1 MFKYLPDRN
10 SIRYRIGKALE
21 QVLEAIG
28 LRSLDGQFMFSYVL
42 IFVLTAMI
50 GVAVWL
56 AGSDDATAINVAGKQ
71 RMLSQRLAKE
81 TLLLQQGVVQA
92 ELPRATI
99 RSFEAAHRALLDGNL
114 EMGIKATRD
123 DEIRTQLKLV
133 GQLWS
138 SYRSSVEQ
146 LLQGQGTPE
155 GLAQL
160 QASSLQVLTEMNK
173 AVGMM
178 EQKAIAEQTLLQNIA
193 LGVTAVVLLL
203 IVMGRAFGLTVM
215 FRQIKNL
222 RDHLRVL
229 SEGNFSV
236 PIEIDNPN
244 NEVGQNYTA
253 YNEIIREIGEL
264 LHKVAQTSSR
274 ISTGISQVNADLSD
288 TDRGVSSQQSQ
299 IEMVA
304 AAVAEMAATVQ
315 EVAQSAANAASA
327 AESANDSAKGGQ
339 QLVAEV
345 SDQIGA
351 VADQVRSSVDVIHDL
366 AKGSEEVSQIL
377 DVITAVAEQTNLL
390 ALNAAIEA
398 ARAGE
403 QGRGFAVVAD
413 EVRTLAQR
421 TQQSTES
428 IARIVERLQRQSS
441 SAVESIGTSQRLAE
455 ESVANAE
462 EARSVI
468 LRIVDAVSVIS
479 DMNTQI
485 ATASEEQS
493 QVAQDMD
500 QHINGIADQAKRTA
514 IYSRQSVGVTQG
526 ISGFVNDLL
535 TEVNRFETNVQGIDL
550 SAAKAAHLSWKTR
563 LRSFLDGESSLTE
576 QEAVSH
582 FDCAFGKWYY
592 SDGKQ
597 KYGQMQEF
605 SSIERPHEQLHAL
618 VKEAI
623 HHQSTGEHGQAE
635 ACYDQVAQ
643 ISSEIVDRLTAL
655 EDRVQ
660 AAASR

>member
-28 LRSLDGQFMFSYVL
+28 LRSLDAQFMFSYIL
-42 IFVLTAMI
+42 IFVLTAVI
-50 GVAVWL
+50 GVAVWM

-81 TLLLQQGVVQA
+81 TLLLQQGVVQPD
-92 ELPRATI
+92 LPRATMN
-99 RSFEAAHRALLDGNL
+99 SFETAHRALLDGNFD
-114 EMGIKATRD
+114 MGIKAARD
-123 DEIRTQLKLV
+123 DEIRTQLEYV
-133 GQLWS
+133 GQLWH
-138 SYRSSVEQ
+138 SYRSGVEQ

-155 GLAQL
+155 GLTQF
-160 QASSLQVLTEMNK
+160 QATSLQVLTEMNK
-173 AVGMM
+173 VVGMM
-178 EQKAIAEQTLLQNIA
+178 EQKAIAEQALLQNIA
-193 LGVTAVVLLL
+193 LVVTVVVLLL

-264 LHKVAQTSSR
+264 LHKVTQTSSR

-288 TDRGVSSQQSQ
+288 TDRGVSSQQAQ

-339 QLVAEV
+339 QLVAAV

-428 IARIVERLQRQSS
+428 IARIVDRLQRQSS
-441 SAVESIGTSQRLAE
+441 TAVESIGTSQRLAE

-500 QHINGIADQAKRTA
+500 QHINGIADEAKRTS
-514 IYSRQSVGVTQG
+514 IYSKQSVGVTQG
-526 ISGFVNDLL
+526 ISGYVNDLL
-535 TEVNRFETNVQGIDL
+535 NEVNRFETNVHGIDL

-563 LRSFLDGESSLTE
+563 LRSYLDGESSLTE
-576 QEAVSH
+576 KEAVSH

-605 SSIERPHEQLHAL
+605 NSIERPHEKLHAL

-623 HHQSTGEHGQAE
+623 HHQSVGEHGQAE
-635 ACYDQVAQ
+635 ICYDQVAQ
-643 ISSEIVDRLTAL
+643 ISAEIVDKLTAL

-660 AAASR
+660 AASSR

>member
-1 MFKYLPDRN
+1 MFKYIPDRR
-10 SIRYRIGKALE
+10 SVRYQIGKALE
-21 QVLEAIG
+21 QGLEMVG
-28 LRSLDGQFMFSYVL
+28 LRSLDAQFMFSYVL
-42 IFVLTAMI
+42 IFVLTALI

-56 AGSDDATAINVAGKQ
+56 AGNDDATVINMAGKQ

-81 TLLLQQGVVQA
+81 TLLLQQDVIPA
-92 ELPRATI
+92 DLPRATM
-99 RSFEAAHRALLDGNL
+99 RDFEAAHRALLEGDA
-114 EMGIKATRD
+114 EMGIKAVRD
-123 DEIRTQLKLV
+123 AEIRTQLERV
-133 GQLWS
+133 GQLWRG
-138 SYRSSVEQ
+138 YRADVERLLNGSGSTEQ
-146 LLQGQGTPE
+146 LSR
-155 GLAQL
+155 L
-160 QASSLQVLTEMNK
+160 QAESVQVLTEMNK

-178 EQKAIAEQTLLQNIA
+178 EHRAIAEQSLLQHIA

-215 FRQIKNL
+215 FRQVKNL

-229 SEGNFSV
+229 SRGNFSI

-253 YNEIIREIGEL
+253 YNAIIQEIGEL

-274 ISTGISQVNADLSD
+274 ISTGIGQVNADLAD
-288 TDRGVSSQQSQ
+288 TDRGVASQQAQ
-299 IEMVA
+299 TDMIA
-304 AAVAEMAATVQ
+304 AAIAEMSATVE
-315 EVAQSAANAASA
+315 EVAHSATSAAAA
-327 AESANDSAKGGQ
+327 AESANDSARGGQ

-351 VADQVRSSVDVIHDL
+351 VADQVRSSMEVIEDL
-366 AKGSEEVSQIL
+366 AQGSAEVSQIL

-421 TQQSTES
+421 TRQSTES

-441 SAVESIGTSQRLAE
+441 SAVQSITTSRELAE

-479 DMNTQI
+479 DMNAQI
-485 ATASEEQS
+485 ATAAEEQS
-493 QVAQDMD
+493 QVAKDMD
-500 QHINGIADQAKRTA
+500 RHITGVADEARRTA
-514 IYSRQSVGVTQG
+514 VYSRQSVEVTQG
-526 ISGFVNDLL
+526 ISGRVDDLL
-535 TEVNRFETNVQGIDL
+535 KEVARFETNVHGIDL

-563 LRSFLDGESSLTE
+563 LRSFLDGQSTLTE

-592 SDGKQ
+592 TEGKK
-597 KYGQMQEF
+597 KYGQMPEF
-605 SSIERPHEQLHAL
+605 NGIEQPHEALHAL
-618 VKEAI
+618 VKDAI
-623 HHQSTGEHGQAE
+623 RHKSREETDRAE

-643 ISSEIVDRLTAL
+643 ISGEIVAKLTAL

-660 AAASR
+660 SQQG

>member
-1 MFKYLPDRN
+1 MFKYLPDKN

-21 QVLEAIG
+21 QVLEALG
-28 LRSLDGQFMFSYVL
+28 MRSMDAQFMFSYVL
-42 IFVLTAMI
+42 IFVLTALI
-50 GVAVWL
+50 GVSVWM

-92 ELPRATI
+92 ELPRVTI
-99 RSFEAAHRALLDGNL
+99 RSFETAHRALLDGDVT
-114 EMGIKATRD
+114 MGIKATRND
-123 DEIRTQLKLV
+123 AIRAQLEHV
-133 GQLWS
+133 GQLWR
-138 SYRSSVEQ
+138 SYRGGVEQ
-146 LLQGQGTPE
+146 LLQGQGTSE
-155 GLAQL
+155 QLAQL
-160 QASSLQVLTEMNK
+160 QASSLQVLSEMNK

-178 EQKAIAEQTLLQNIA
+178 EHKAIAEQALLQNIA
-193 LGVTAVVLLL
+193 LAVTAVVLLL

-215 FRQIKNL
+215 FRQVKNL

-229 SEGNFSV
+229 SEGNFSI
-236 PIEIDNPN
+236 PIEIDNRN
-244 NEVGQNYTA
+244 NEIGQNYTA
-253 YNEIIREIGEL
+253 YNEIICEIGEL

-315 EVAQSAANAASA
+315 EVAQSAANAAAA
-327 AESANDSAKGGQ
+327 AESANDSARGGQ

-398 ARAGE
+398 ARAGD

-485 ATASEEQS
+485 ATASEQQS

-500 QHINGIADQAKRTA
+500 QHITGIADEAKRTA
-514 IYSRQSVGVTQG
+514 IYSRQSVTVTQG

-550 SAAKAAHLSWKTR
+550 SAAKSAHLSWKTR
-563 LRSFLDGESSLTE
+563 LRSYLDGESSLTE

-605 SSIERPHEQLHAL
+605 TSIERPHEQLHAL

-623 HHQSTGEHGQAE
+623 GHQSAGEHAQAE
-635 ACYDQVAQ
+635 SCYDQVAQ
-643 ISSEIVDRLTAL
+643 ISAEIVDKLTAL

-660 AAASR
+660 AAANR

>member
-1 MFKYLPDRN
+1 MFKYIPDRK
-10 SIRYRIGKALE
+10 SIRYRIGKTLE
-21 QVLEAIG
+21 QMLEMMG
-28 LRSLDGQFMFSYVL
+28 LRTLDAQFMFSYVL
-42 IFVLTAMI
+42 IFVLTAAI
-50 GVAVWL
+50 GVAVWM

-92 ELPRATI
+92 SLPRATI
-99 RSFEAAHRALLDGNL
+99 DSFEAAHRALLDGDA

-123 DEIRTQLKLV
+123 REIRTQLEHV
-133 GQLWS
+133 GQLWR
-138 SYRSSVEQ
+138 SYRGSVEQ
-146 LLQGQGTPE
+146 LLRGE
-155 GLAQL
+155 GAPDRLAQL

-178 EQKAIAEQTLLQNIA
+178 ERKAVAEQALLQNIA
-193 LGVTAVVLLL
+193 LAVTAVVLLL

-222 RDHLRVL
+222 RDHLRIL
-229 SEGNFSV
+229 SQGNFSI

-253 YNEIIREIGEL
+253 YNEIICEIGEL

-288 TDRGVSSQQSQ
+288 TDRGVSSQQAQ
-299 IEMVA
+299 TEMVA

-315 EVAQSAANAASA
+315 EVAQSATNAAAA

-339 QLVAEV
+339 QLIAEV

-366 AKGSEEVSQIL
+366 AKGSDEVGQIL

-428 IARIVERLQRQSS
+428 IARIVERLQRQST
-441 SAVESIGTSQRLAE
+441 SAVDAIVTSQQLAE

-479 DMNTQI
+479 DMNAQI
-485 ATASEEQS
+485 ATAAEEQS

-500 QHINGIADQAKRTA
+500 RHINGIADEAKRTA

-526 ISGFVNDLL
+526 ISGFVDNLL
-535 TEVNRFETNVQGIDL
+535 EEISRFETNVHGIDL
-550 SAAKAAHLSWKTR
+550 NAAKAAHLSWKTR

-597 KYGQMQEF
+597 KYGQIQEF
-605 SSIERPHEQLHAL
+605 RSIEGPHEALHAQ

-623 HHQSTGEHGQAE
+623 HYQSTGKHDQAE

-643 ISSEIVDRLTAL
+643 ISAEIVGKLTAL

-660 AAASR
+660 AEAKR

>member
-1 MFKYLPDRN
+1 MFKYLPDKK

-21 QVLEAIG
+21 QVLETLG
-28 LRSLDGQFMFSYVL
+28 LRTLDVQFMFSYVL
-42 IFVLTAMI
+42 IFLLTALI
-50 GVAVWL
+50 GVSVWL
-56 AGSDDATAINVAGKQ
+56 AGSDDATAINLAGKQ

-92 ELPRATI
+92 DLPRATM
-99 RSFEAAHRALLDGNL
+99 RSFEQAHQALLDGNR
-114 EMGIKATRD
+114 EMGIKAAHD
-123 DEIRTQLKLV
+123 AEIRSQLEQV
-133 GQLWS
+133 GRLWQR
-138 SYRSSVEQ
+138 YRDSVDQ
-146 LLQGQGTPE
+146 LLQGGGTAAQLE
-155 GLAQL
+155 QL
-160 QASSLQVLTEMNK
+160 QANSLQVLNEMNT

-178 EQKAIAEQTLLQNIA
+178 EKKSIAEQALLQNIA
-193 LGVTAVVLLL
+193 LGVTLLVLVL

-222 RDHLRVL
+222 RDHLRIL
-229 SEGNFSV
+229 SQGNFAV

-253 YNEIIREIGEL
+253 YNEIILEIGEL

-288 TDRGVSSQQSQ
+288 TDRGVTNQQTQ
-299 IEMVA
+299 TEMVA
-304 AAVAEMAATVQ
+304 AAIAEMAATVQ
-315 EVAQSAANAASA
+315 EVAQSAANAAAA

-339 QLVAEV
+339 RLIAEV

-366 AKGSEEVSQIL
+366 AKDSEEVSQIL

-428 IARIVERLQRQSS
+428 IGRIVERLQRQSR

-468 LRIVDAVSVIS
+468 LRIVDAVGVIS

-493 QVAQDMD
+493 QVAHDMD
-500 QHINGIADQAKRTA
+500 RHITGIADESRRTA
-514 IYSRQSVGVTQG
+514 LYSKQSVEVTQG
-526 ISGFVNDLL
+526 ISGFVEDLL
-535 TEVNRFETNVQGIDL
+535 KEVSRFETNVHGIDL
-550 SAAKAAHLSWKTR
+550 SAAKSAHLSWKTR
-563 LRSFLDGESSLTE
+563 LRSFLDGKSTLTE
-576 QEAVSH
+576 KEAVSH
-582 FDCAFGKWYY
+582 LDCAFGKWYY
-592 SDGKQ
+592 SEGKQ
-597 KYGQMQEF
+597 NYGQIQEF
-605 SSIERPHEQLHAL
+605 SSIEPPHERLHAL

-623 HHQSTGEHGQAE
+623 QHRSAGAHAEAE

-643 ISSEIVDRLTAL
+643 ISAEIVSKLNAL

-660 AAASR
+660 STKQ

>member
-1 MFKYLPDRN
+1 MFKYLPNRH
-10 SIRYRIGKALE
+10 SIRYRTGKALE
-21 QVLEAIG
+21 RILEMIG
-28 LRSLDGQFMFSYVL
+28 LRSLDAQFMFSYVL
-42 IFVLTAMI
+42 IFVLTALI
-50 GVAVWL
+50 GVAVWM
-56 AGSDDATAINVAGKQ
+56 AGSDGATAINLAGKQ

-81 TLLLQQGVVQA
+81 TLLLQQGVIQA
-92 ELPRATI
+92 DLPRATM
-99 RSFEAAHRALLDGNL
+99 RSFDTAHRALLEGSAEL
-114 EMGIKATRD
+114 GIKPVRGEAR
-123 DEIRTQLKLV
+123 IQLERV
-133 GQLWS
+133 GQVWRD
-138 SYRSSVEQ
+138 YRGNVERLVQ
-146 LLQGQGTPE
+146 AAGAGGATELM
-155 GLAQL
+155 QL
-160 QASSLQVLTEMNK
+160 QAGSLDVLTEMNK

-178 EQKAIAEQTLLQNIA
+178 EQDAIAEQRLLQNIA

-222 RDHLRVL
+222 RDHLRIL
-229 SEGNFSV
+229 SQGNFSV
-236 PIEIDNPN
+236 PIEVDNPN

-264 LHKVAQTSSR
+264 LYKVTQTSSR

-288 TDRGVSSQQSQ
+288 TDRGVSSQQAQ

-315 EVAQSAANAASA
+315 EVAHSAANAAVA

-339 QLVAEV
+339 RLVAEV

-428 IARIVERLQRQSS
+428 IARIVQRLQKQSV
-441 SAVESIGTSQRLAE
+441 SAVDAIITSQSLAE

-468 LRIVDAVSVIS
+468 LRIVDSVSVIS

-500 QHINGIADQAKRTA
+500 RHINSIADESRRTT
-514 IYSRQSVGVTQG
+514 IYSKQSVGVTQG
-526 ISGFVNDLL
+526 ISGYVNNLL
-535 TEVNRFETNVQGIDL
+535 NEVSHFETNVDGIDL
-550 SAAKAAHLSWKTR
+550 SAAKSAHLSWKTR
-563 LRSFLDGESSLTE
+563 LRSFLDGESTLTE

-605 SSIERPHEQLHAL
+605 SSIEGPHERLHAL
-618 VKEAI
+618 VKQAI
-623 HHQSTGEHGQAE
+623 QYRSAGELGQAE

-643 ISSEIVDRLTAL
+643 ISGEIVEKLTIL

-660 AAASR
+660 LNTR